1 MTQELILF
9 IITTVITVIL
19 GIIGYFLKRT
29 MDRNDKNEMAVQ
41 ELRDNLLTLSDK
53 YATKAEIREIKA
65 SMEKLSENIDYIKEH
80 HQERGF
86 YPHHGKAGKQ
96 DRQLLQQV
104 RRNGIGAGRNDRANS
119 AEGIFQEQ
127 RHGLESRESAA

>member
-1 MTQELILF
+1 VTQELILF

-80 HQERGF
+80 TTKNEDFIRTM
-86 YPHHGKAGKQ
+86 A
-96 DRQLLQQV
+96 R
-104 RRNGIGAGRNDRANS
+104 
-119 AEGIFQEQ
+119 
-127 RHGLESRESAA
+127 LESKIDSYCSKEERHWSRQK

>member
-53 YATKAEIREIKA
+53 A

-80 HQERGF
+80 TTKNEDFIRTM
-86 YPHHGKAGKQ
+86 A
-96 DRQLLQQV
+96 R
-104 RRNGIGAGRNDRANS
+104 
-119 AEGIFQEQ
+119 
-127 RHGLESRESAA
+127 LESKIDSYCSK

>member
-53 YATKAEIREIKA
+53 YATKAEIRCVMTMSIVSSTTSRNTPPRTRILSAPWQGWKA
-65 SMEKLSENIDYIKEH
+65 RSTAIAASKE
-80 HQERGF
+80 ER
-86 YPHHGKAGKQ
+86 HWS
-96 DRQLLQQV
+96 RQK
-104 RRNGIGAGRNDRANS
+104 
-119 AEGIFQEQ
+119 
-127 RHGLESRESAA
+127 

>member
-53 YATKAEIREIKA
+53 YATKAEIR
-65 SMEKLSENIDYIKEH
+65 
-80 HQERGF
+80 
-86 YPHHGKAGKQ
+86 
-96 DRQLLQQV
+96 
-104 RRNGIGAGRNDRANS
+104 
-119 AEGIFQEQ
+119 
-127 RHGLESRESAA
+127 

>member
-65 SMEKLSENIDYIKEH
+65 KKLSENIDYIKEH
-80 HQERGF
+80 TTKNEDFIRTM
-86 YPHHGKAGKQ
+86 A
-96 DRQLLQQV
+96 R
-104 RRNGIGAGRNDRANS
+104 
-119 AEGIFQEQ
+119 
-127 RHGLESRESAA
+127 LESKIDSYCSK

>member
-80 HQERGF
+80 TTKNEDFIRTI
-86 YPHHGKAGKQ
+86 GKAGKQ

-104 RRNGIGAGRNDRANS
+104 RRNGIGAGRNDRANP
-119 AEGIFQEQ
+119 AEGIFQE
-127 RHGLESRESAA
+127 

>member
-53 YATKAEIREIKA
+53 YATKAEIRDI
-65 SMEKLSENIDYIKEH
+65 SNFLGTDQSIYI
-80 HQERGF
+80 F
-86 YPHHGKAGKQ
+86 P
-96 DRQLLQQV
+96 V
-104 RRNGIGAGRNDRANS
+104 
-119 AEGIFQEQ
+119 
-127 RHGLESRESAA
+127 

>member
-1 MTQELILF
+1 MTQKLILF

-80 HQERGF
+80 TTKNEDFIRTM
-86 YPHHGKAGKQ
+86 A
-96 DRQLLQQV
+96 R
-104 RRNGIGAGRNDRANS
+104 
-119 AEGIFQEQ
+119 
-127 RHGLESRESAA
+127 LESKIDSYCSK

>member
-53 YATKAEIREIKA
+53 YATRQRSGRSRHLWKNCRRTSTTSRNTPPRTRI
-65 SMEKLSENIDYIKEH
+65 
-80 HQERGF
+80 

-104 RRNGIGAGRNDRANS
+104 RRNGIGAGRNDRANP
-119 AEGIFQEQ
+119 AEGIFQE
-127 RHGLESRESAA
+127 

>member
-53 YATKAEIREIKA
+53 YATKAEIREI
-65 SMEKLSENIDYIKEH
+65 
-80 HQERGF
+80 
-86 YPHHGKAGKQ
+86 
-96 DRQLLQQV
+96 
-104 RRNGIGAGRNDRANS
+104 
-119 AEGIFQEQ
+119 
-127 RHGLESRESAA
+127 

>member
-65 SMEKLSENIDYIKEH
+65 YIKEH
-80 HQERGF
+80 TTKNEDFIRTM
-86 YPHHGKAGKQ
+86 A
-96 DRQLLQQV
+96 R
-104 RRNGIGAGRNDRANS
+104 
-119 AEGIFQEQ
+119 
-127 RHGLESRESAA
+127 LESKIDSYCSK

>member
-65 SMEKLSENIDYIKEH
+65 SMENCRRTSTTSRNTPPRTRILSAPWQGWKARSTAIAASKE
-80 HQERGF
+80 ER
-86 YPHHGKAGKQ
+86 HWS
-96 DRQLLQQV
+96 RQK
-104 RRNGIGAGRNDRANS
+104 
-119 AEGIFQEQ
+119 
-127 RHGLESRESAA
+127 

>member
-65 SMEKLSENIDYIKEH
+65 SMEKLSENIDYTK
-80 HQERGF
+80 
-86 YPHHGKAGKQ
+86 
-96 DRQLLQQV
+96 
-104 RRNGIGAGRNDRANS
+104 NDDFIRTMA
-119 AEGIFQEQ
+119 
-127 RHGLESRESAA
+127 RLESKIDSYCSK

>member
-53 YATKAEIREIKA
+53 YATKSEIREIKA
-65 SMEKLSENIDYIKEH
+65 SMEKLSENIDYIK
-80 HQERGF
+80 
-86 YPHHGKAGKQ
+86 
-96 DRQLLQQV
+96 
-104 RRNGIGAGRNDRANS
+104 
-119 AEGIFQEQ
+119 
-127 RHGLESRESAA
+127 